1 MRMEQQVNRRRWE
14 RYPFDASVRVV
25 VDHGSVEHSSVD
37 HSAANHS
44 SANHSSGNHSPKTTV
59 VDARG
64 VQFSEGGICLFA
76 AANLPVGSHIKV
88 EFKNPHTN
96 EPVRVRG
103 KVRNRSV
110 YLYGVE
116 FLANEFEDARRL
128 ARLGADIRN
137 PRIVHPLPHLS
148 QE

>member
-1 MRMEQQVNRRRWE
+1 MGMEQQVNRRRWE

-25 VDHGSVEHSSVD
+25 VDQSKV
-37 HSAANHS
+37 NHS
-44 SANHSSGNHSPKTTV
+44 DGTTI
-59 VDARG
+59 VDASG
-64 VQFSEGGICLFA
+64 VHFSEGGLCLFA

-88 EFKNPHTN
+88 EFKDPHTD

-116 FLANEFEDARRL
+116 FLSDKFEDRQQL
-128 ARLGADIRN
+128 ARLSAGLRSGGSPSA
-137 PRIVHPLPHLS
+137 
-148 QE
+148 

>member
-1 MRMEQQVNRRRWE
+1 MGMEQQTNRRRWQ

-25 VDHGSVEHSSVD
+25 VDHAPADHAPVEN
-37 HSAANHS
+37 SAH
-44 SANHSSGNHSPKTTV
+44 KTI

-64 VQFSEGGICLFA
+64 VHFSEGGLCLFA

-88 EFKNPHTN
+88 EFNNPHTD

-116 FLANEFEDARRL
+116 FLSDKFEDRQQL
-128 ARLGADIRN
+128 ARLSAEFRSG
-137 PRIVHPLPHLS
+137 S
-148 QE
+148 QPSA